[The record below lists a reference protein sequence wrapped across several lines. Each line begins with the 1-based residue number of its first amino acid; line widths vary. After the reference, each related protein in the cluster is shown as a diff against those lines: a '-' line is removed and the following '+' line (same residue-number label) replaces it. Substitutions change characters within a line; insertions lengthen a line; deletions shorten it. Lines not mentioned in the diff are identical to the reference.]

1 MIKNFKPRL
10 YQETIFASASK
21 ANTLVVLPTGMGKT
35 NIFLMLAAHRL
46 KQYPKSKILL
56 LGPTKPLISQ
66 YQKVFEKYFD
76 IDIKKMTIF
85 TGLVKP
91 EKRAELW
98 KESQIIFSTPQGLEN
113 DIIGSKID
121 LKEVSLLGID
131 EAHRAV
137 GDYSYVFI
145 AKQYEKIAKYPRII
159 AMTASPGSEL
169 EKINEVINNL
179 FIEEIEIRTD
189 KSPDVKS
196 YIQKLDIN
204 WIKVKLPENFKDI
217 LKFLNDCFK
226 SKLSEIKENGYID
239 SLQMY
244 QTSKRYLL
252 GLQAKL
258 QGEIAKG
265 NRDFALLRSISLC
278 AESLKVQHA
287 MELIETQG
295 IEPLFKYLDGI
306 EKQSHTSTVK
316 AVQNL
321 VRDINFRSALIKT
334 RSLFEKKIEHPK
346 LEELKNI
353 VTENIQIKNNKI
365 IIFSQYRDMGTKIV
379 EELNKIDKIN
389 AVLFVGQAKK
399 NGTGL
404 TQKKQIEIIKN
415 FSDGNYNVLV
425 SSSVG
430 EEGLDIPQVDSVI
443 FYEPIPSAIRHIQRR
458 GRTARMGKGEVQIL
472 MALGTRDE
480 AYRWTAHHKE
490 KRMYRTLET
499 LQKNMVEKKINTTL
513 SKFIDKKNQ
522 VENIEIFADYRE
534 KGKGVIK
541 QLIDAGVK
549 IKLEKLEVGDYICS
563 QRCGIE
569 YKTTDDFVNSLIDG
583 RLLSQIKE
591 LKESFE
597 KPLIIIEG
605 INDIYSIR
613 NIHPNAIRGILT
625 TITVSYGIPILYTKN
640 FKDSAS
646 MMLSIAKREQ
656 DANGKRFLAHRIK
669 KPLNL
674 KEQQEYII
682 SALPNIGPSLAK
694 PLLKKFKTVKSI
706 INATEEEL
714 KDVELI
720 GEKKAKA
727 IKNLTDKEYL
737 D

>member
-10 YQETIFASASK
+10 YQETIFANASK

-56 LGPTKPLISQ
+56 LGPTKPLINQ
-66 YQKVFEKYFD
+66 YFKVFEKYFK
-76 IDIKKMTIF
+76 IDKEKMAIF

-98 KESQIIFSTPQGLEN
+98 KNSKVIFSTPQGLEN
-113 DIIGSKID
+113 DIIGSKIN
-121 LKEVSLLGID
+121 LKDVSLLGID

-145 AKQYEKIAKYPRII
+145 AKQYEKKAKYPRII

-169 EKINEVINNL
+169 EKINEVITNL
-179 FIEEIEIRTD
+179 FVEEIEIRTD

-196 YIQKLDIN
+196 YIQKLNIK
-204 WIKVKLPENFKDI
+204 WIKVELPKNFKDI
-217 LKFLNDCFK
+217 LKFLNDSFK
-226 SKLSEIKENGYID
+226 SKLIEIKNHGYID

-244 QTSKRYLL
+244 QTSKRDLI

-265 NRDFALLRSISLC
+265 NRDFALLKSISLC
-278 AESLKVQHA
+278 AESLKIQHA
-287 MELIETQG
+287 MELLETQG

-306 EKQSHTSTVK
+306 EKQSYSTTVK

-334 RSLFEKKIEHPK
+334 RNLFEKKIEHPK

-353 VTENIQIKNNKI
+353 VTNNIQIKNKKI
-365 IIFSQYRDMGTKIV
+365 IIFSQYRDTGAKIV
-379 EELNKIDKIN
+379 EELNKIDKIKS
-389 AVLFVGQAKK
+389 VLFVGQAKK

-404 TQKKQIEIIKN
+404 TQKKQIEIIKD
-415 FSDGNYNVLV
+415 FSEGNYNVLV

-458 GRTARMGKGEVQIL
+458 GRTARMVKGEVQIL
-472 MALGTRDE
+472 MTVGTRDE

-490 KRMYRTLET
+490 KRMYRTLEH
-499 LQKNMVEKKINTTL
+499 LQKNMVEKKINSTL
-513 SKFIDKKNQ
+513 SKFIDQK
-522 VENIEIFADYRE
+522 VDVEIFADYRE

-541 QLIDAGVK
+541 QLIDAGAK

-583 RLLSQIKE
+583 RLLGQIKD
-591 LKESFE
+591 LKQNFE
-597 KPLIIIEG
+597 KPLIIVEG

-646 MMLSIAKREQ
+646 MILTIAKREQ
-656 DANGKRFLAHRIK
+656 DENGKCFSAHRIK
-669 KPLNL
+669 KPLTL
-674 KEQQEYII
+674 KEQQEYIV
-682 SALPNIGPSLAK
+682 SALPNIGPNLAK
-694 PLLKKFKTVKSI
+694 PLLKKFKSVKNL
-706 INATEEEL
+706 INATEDEL
-714 KDVELI
+714 KDVDLI

-727 IKNLTDKEYL
+727 IKHVTDKDYS